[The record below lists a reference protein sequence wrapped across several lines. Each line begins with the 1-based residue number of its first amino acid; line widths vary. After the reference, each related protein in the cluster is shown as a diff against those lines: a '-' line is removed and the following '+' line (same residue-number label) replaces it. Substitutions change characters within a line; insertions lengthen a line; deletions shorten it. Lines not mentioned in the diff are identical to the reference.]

1 MVALS
6 LLAVELHTLVY
17 PLLEGVC
24 NALPEDEADHDSDEL
39 YQVETAETQ
48 RILKIKLCN
57 WIRFLCIFLSR
68 GSQQTS
74 YGDPTQWTFINKIRF
89 ILMEL
94 SFIIIKYNLV

>member
-24 NALPEDEADHDSDEL
+24 HPLPEDEADQDGDEL

-48 RILKIKLCN
+48 RILKI
-57 WIRFLCIFLSR
+57 
-68 GSQQTS
+68 
-74 YGDPTQWTFINKIRF
+74 
-89 ILMEL
+89 
-94 SFIIIKYNLV
+94 

>member
-24 NALPEDEADHDSDEL
+24 HALPEDEADHDGDEL

-48 RILKIKLCN
+48 RILKI
-57 WIRFLCIFLSR
+57 
-68 GSQQTS
+68 
-74 YGDPTQWTFINKIRF
+74 
-89 ILMEL
+89 
-94 SFIIIKYNLV
+94 